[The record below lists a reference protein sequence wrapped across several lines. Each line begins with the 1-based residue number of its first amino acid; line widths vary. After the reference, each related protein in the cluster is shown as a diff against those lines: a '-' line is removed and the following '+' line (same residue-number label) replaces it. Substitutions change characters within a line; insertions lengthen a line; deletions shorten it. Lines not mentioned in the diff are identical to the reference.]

1 MQHSFALFLVSALG
15 TSSVVLARHDSW
27 SCVDESLFETCCV
40 AVTWTNPNA
49 TAVTAW
55 APPGSLVVGI
65 TALGA
70 ANADGVPRLACVAS
84 AGAYPDI
91 ADVADGVGVIAV
103 GPLTADVPSV
113 TANRNQY
120 CSQFDPDTIE
130 NFWGDKPTNKTIYG
144 ALDGETPQQ
153 TIDRLYAASQ
163 VALKSGAIPKGNL
176 WTMGVSNPIVVAA
189 TLDSDWA
196 TTSCPR
202 LGGPTCPV
210 GETCPAGFETRG
222 GTAEGNAFYL
232 EQTNEDYSG
241 AARLAAAT
249 AAALMGALTMTAWL

>member
-1 MQHSFALFLVSALG
+1 MQLSFALFLVSALA
-15 TSSVVLARHDSW
+15 TSSVVLAGHDSW

-40 AVTWTNPNA
+40 GVTMANSNA
-49 TAVTAW
+49 TAVTSVLGGG
-55 APPGSLVVGI
+55 GSLVVGI

-91 ADVADGVGVIAV
+91 ATIADGVLAV
-103 GPLTADVPSV
+103 GPLTAEVPSV

-120 CSQFDPDTIE
+120 CSQFDPETIE

-144 ALDGETPQQ
+144 ALDGETSQQ
-153 TIDRLYAASQ
+153 TIDRLYAASK
-163 VALKSGAIPKGNL
+163 VALKSGAIPKGNFMD
-176 WTMGVSNPIVVAA
+176 MGPPIVIAA
-189 TLDSDWA
+189 GLDSDWA
-196 TTSCPR
+196 TLSCPR
-202 LGGPTCPV
+202 LGGPTCPD

-222 GTAEGNAFYL
+222 GTADGNAFYL
-232 EQTNEDYSG
+232 EQTNEDHSG
-241 AARLAAAT
+241 AARLSAAT